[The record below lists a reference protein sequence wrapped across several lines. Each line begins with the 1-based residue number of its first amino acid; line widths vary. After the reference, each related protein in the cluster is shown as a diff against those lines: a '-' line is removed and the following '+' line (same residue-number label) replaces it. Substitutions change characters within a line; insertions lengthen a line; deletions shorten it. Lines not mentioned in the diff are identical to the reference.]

1 MIVKGFKIKIS
12 KWKEDSRFK
21 MTFFSEQVNS
31 ENLNEKENKQQYS
44 NSKDYSLNNKIFKI
58 SLEFKFMDCQRGE
71 YKGSNGECT
80 ECEKDR
86 YSFK

>member
-1 MIVKGFKIKIS
+1 MIIKDFKIRIS
-12 KWKEDSRFK
+12 KWKEDSAFK
-21 MTFFSEQVNS
+21 MTFFSDSLNG
-31 ENLNEKENKQQYS
+31 ENLNERENKQRYTMM
-44 NSKDYSLNNKIFKI
+44 KDYSLNSGIFKI

-80 ECEKDR
+80 ECKKDK